1 VLATVYVKLGQCRKK
16 ETREKRKRRIK
27 KKRNKEE
34 RSEKMNK
41 TTKDREKIVIAMM
54 TSYTSGV
61 WLQHKKRSEKERRKK
76 RKIETM
82 TKREQKK
89 HSTPSIY
96 NQSLPDVKRSLEG
109 DYY

>member
-1 VLATVYVKLGQCRKK
+1 
-16 ETREKRKRRIK
+16 
-27 KKRNKEE
+27 
-34 RSEKMNK
+34 M
-41 TTKDREKIVIAMM
+41 KDREKIVIAMM

-61 WLQHKKRSEKERRKK
+61 WLQHSKKGKMK
-76 RKIETM
+76 KIETM